1 MSYQMQHNVHCQ
13 MSQHNVYSTE
23 IADVLPI
30 FGAPA
35 AGVSPQFV
43 PVTRWTDAAAVISNQ
58 IEIHAAAGKRAIDH
72 SLGTAGCNVSHANK
86 RSCPG
91 DVISHTAAVWHHP
104 PCPPKRIAPVC
115 HAEDIR
121 ECGYI
126 GVRWSRKKLRWRV
139 RINAEGKVICSH
151 PRARGKRRG
160 FSPGA
165 AARHSQSARVQGRA
179 AAEGFSPTSPRAHW
193 IGPEPRATSRP

>member
-1 MSYQMQHNVHCQ
+1 MSDQMQQHNVHCQ
-13 MSQHNVYSTE
+13 MPQHNVYSTE
-23 IADVLPI
+23 ISLPI

-43 PVTRWTDAAAVISNQ
+43 PVTRWLDAAAVISNQ

-121 ECGYI
+121 ECSYI

-165 AARHSQSARVQGRA
+165 AARHSQSARVHQSYADRR
-179 AAEGFSPTSPRAHW
+179 PR
-193 IGPEPRATSRP
+193 GVS